1 MLLVGRK
8 INLRKEEG
16 SAALAI
22 RGYALANDI
31 GAEKYAECCSCM
43 QQNLTSVF
51 EKAAMIAM
59 YHQALKRPQSASA
72 VGAH

>member
-1 MLLVGRK
+1 VPVLLVGRK

-31 GAEKYAECCSCM
+31 GAEKYAEWS
-43 QQNLTSVF
+43 LTSVF
-51 EKAAMIAM
+51 EKAARIAM
-59 YHQALKRPQSASA
+59 YHQALKRPQSTSA